1 MTHGMICVRVQYP
14 SVRISWQCNLSQVRM
29 VLHAWLPMLSWTSR
43 FFTRVSKQ
51 KRRCQTCCVN
61 WNMPPQG
68 EWLFLTQWPER
79 PGPAPSD
86 NRASTYHPAGAA
98 QVLAAGPD
106 SWVHPA
112 SRKAKLWVNLLD
124 LQTETGLTDA
134 AVQHVALVCGPR
146 CATPQDQRPALC

>member
-1 MTHGMICVRVQYP
+1 
-14 SVRISWQCNLSQVRM
+14 
-29 VLHAWLPMLSWTSR
+29 MLSWTSR
-43 FFTRVSKQ
+43 FFHTHFQAEAPMPDMLCKLEHAATRPTRNNSCSVRSGRKVQ
-51 KRRCQTCCVN
+51 ARH
-61 WNMPPQG
+61 
-68 EWLFLTQWPER
+68 
-79 PGPAPSD
+79 D
-86 NRASTYHPAGAA
+86 NRASTDHPAGAA

>member
-1 MTHGMICVRVQYP
+1 MPGSP
-14 SVRISWQCNLSQVRM
+14 
-29 VLHAWLPMLSWTSR
+29 
-43 FFTRVSKQ
+43 
-51 KRRCQTCCVN
+51 CC
-61 WNMPPQG
+61 
-68 EWLFLTQWPER
+68 
-79 PGPAPSD
+79 PGPVGFSHAFPSRSA
-86 NRASTYHPAGAA
+86 RASTYHPAGAA